1 MSTTSNPD
9 NNTSPGTHDIDFALE
24 SSPVPSVASLSL
36 HSHDNQDMD
45 VDSVITSIDSVSST
59 GTSLLARPMTFNEE
73 AIAKQALD
81 RERTLNDRCYQLRMQ
96 CILLDAE
103 LEKASPEQRPATLHW
118 MVSSLSR
125 TFLLV
130 SNESLVLFIT
140 RPTTT
145 ITTRSGLRP
154 TATRNLLARK
164 SRLSESPLVPNSTV
178 RNVAITTHM
187 TRTGVKH
194 VRNAAKK
201 AMSHPNVAV
210 EELLPEK
217 TKANILIKV
226 RVTPITVTKL
236 TTRYS
241 LNLTKSPLL
250 TQNQ

>member
-1 MSTTSNPD
+1 MAHITL
-9 NNTSPGTHDIDFALE
+9 FAVQLGY
-24 SSPVPSVASLSL
+24 P
-36 HSHDNQDMD
+36 
-45 VDSVITSIDSVSST
+45 
-59 GTSLLARPMTFNEE
+59 
-73 AIAKQALD
+73 ALD
-81 RERTLNDRCYQLRMQ
+81 GFKSISHFLAGLERVPGPFYNTANNNNNNKKR
-96 CILLDAE
+96 
-103 LEKASPEQRPATLHW
+103 
-118 MVSSLSR
+118 
-125 TFLLV
+125 
-130 SNESLVLFIT
+130 
-140 RPTTT
+140 
-145 ITTRSGLRP
+145 LRP